1 MTPLNRDGKEANKII
16 AESTEMSK
24 TMALMIFGFG
34 RTMTLLT
41 LKPKQAAAH
50 CIQAVDQLKLMAN
63 QMTALAERIVEWD
76 EKKLIVPGKT
86 IVGADNKPL
95 QR

>member
-16 AESTEMSK
+16 AEAAEMSK

-50 CIQAVDQLKLMAN
+50 CVQAVDQLKIMAD

-76 EKKLIVPGKT
+76 EKKLIVPGKA
-86 IVGADNKPL
+86 IVDVNNKPIEA
-95 QR
+95 